1 MGARGGR
8 SKGQTRAQDLLLP
21 RPQPALLWGSRPV
34 NDAYHHTGQ
43 TRRSHVMPPSAAPL
57 SYPVSPKK
65 PPSLPPEHLS
75 RPPPSHL
82 DGRHAAAT
90 FRSSAATSSLALGVP
105 RDLSPTLQPLCLKCK
120 IASHYSE
127 IKPTLSHGREQV
139 RFGAC
144 PILGL
149 PAPRSPL
156 PFQPLWTL
164 SRVCPLL
171 CPHEPLP
178 VRPCCREGPP
188 LPALLVNHAQPS
200 DLSSLGISSRKSALA
215 SAVRSALPY

>member
-149 PAPRSPL
+149 PAPPSPSSPSGLSHVCALCFVHTSRCPCVPAAERVL
-156 PFQPLWTL
+156 PFLPCSLITLNLQISVHLAFPPESLPWPL
-164 SRVCPLL
+164 R
-171 CPHEPLP
+171 
-178 VRPCCREGPP
+178 
-188 LPALLVNHAQPS
+188 
-200 DLSSLGISSRKSALA
+200 
-215 SAVRSALPY
+215 